1 MGIKLEHKNRK
12 GLWKIFHEADVEQ
25 AKANGWNEIEK
36 KSAPKKS
43 NSKKK

>member
-1 MGIKLEHKNRK
+1 MGIKLTSKKRP
-12 GLWKIFHEADVEQ
+12 GLWKIFHESDVEQ

-36 KSAPKKS
+36 KSTPKKS